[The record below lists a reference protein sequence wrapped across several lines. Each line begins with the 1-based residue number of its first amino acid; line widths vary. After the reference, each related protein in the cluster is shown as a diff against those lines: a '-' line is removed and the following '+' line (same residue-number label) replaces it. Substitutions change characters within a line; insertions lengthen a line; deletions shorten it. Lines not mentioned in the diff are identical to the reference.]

1 MNIMTR
7 SMTTVRHSTGAVA
20 KSSNL
25 IYKQVGGKKERERK
39 YEHENTGPSM
49 GF

>member
-25 IYKQVGGKKERERK
+25 IYKQVGGKKGQKEREK
-39 YEHENTGPSM
+39 V
-49 GF
+49 